1 MASATKSL
9 SKEKLILEGPLFRTI
24 LTLAIPIILNNL
36 IASLYNI
43 GDAFWVSRL
52 GDIPMAAINFVW
64 PVSFLTFSIAMGIS
78 VAGGSIV
85 SQYIGAKK
93 TDDAKETAQ
102 QLYIFG
108 IYFGI
113 ISSIL
118 GWFLT
123 PTIIGWMNATGP
135 LYENSIVYLRILFIE
150 MPFLFIM
157 NIFFSMNQAQGDTV
171 TPTIVNGSSAV
182 LNILMD
188 PLFIFTFG
196 LGIQGAAWATVLS
209 KIPFALYGIYRMS
222 HNTGFVQI
230 RPFDLRIHKDKMAD
244 LIRIGTPSSLGS
256 SGVALGFIVLFSI
269 FATYGDAALTAVGIG
284 NRLNGLAFMPAI
296 GIGAALSTI
305 TGQNLGAG
313 NVDRIQKAF
322 KTSLIMALAI
332 LSVSCATL
340 WFFSYQ
346 LIGIFSK
353 TPEVLKIGSF
363 YLKILAMTTWS
374 TAFFNC
380 SIGLFNGSGHTKYSM
395 FLEAGRLWLF
405 RMPLIILLGMIPSI
419 GVDGI
424 WYSIGLSNILASS
437 LAFGLTFLGAWKR
450 PVLKGLK
457 PSAT

>member
-1 MASATKSL
+1 MASATKTL
-9 SKEKLILEGPLFRTI
+9 SKEQLILEGPLLRTI
-24 LTLAIPIILNNL
+24 LTLALPIILNNL
-36 IASLYNI
+36 IGSLYNI
-43 GDAFWVSRL
+43 GDAYWVSRL
-52 GDIPMAAINFVW
+52 GDIPLAAINFVW

-93 TDDAKETAQ
+93 PEDARETAQ
-102 QLYIFG
+102 QLYVFG
-108 IYFGI
+108 IYFGL

-118 GWFLT
+118 GWIFT

-135 LYENSIVYLRILFIE
+135 LYENSVVYLRILFIE
-150 MPFLFIM
+150 MPFLFLM

-209 KIPFALYGIYRMS
+209 KIPFALYGVYRMS
-222 HNTGFVQI
+222 HREGRVHI
-230 RPFDLRIHKDKMAD
+230 RPFDLRINKEKMSD
-244 LIRIGTPSSLGS
+244 LLRIGTPSSIGT
-256 SGVALGFIVLFSI
+256 SGVALGFIVLFAI
-269 FATYGDAALTAVGIG
+269 FATYGDHALTAVGIG
-284 NRLNGLAFMPAI
+284 NRLNGFAFMPAI

-313 NVDRIQKAF
+313 NIQRIQKAF
-322 KTSLIMALAI
+322 WTSLLIALTILSITCAI
-332 LSVSCATL
+332 L
-340 WFFSYQ
+340 WIFSYE

-353 TPEVLKIGSF
+353 TPEVLEIGSF
-363 YLKILAMTTWS
+363 YLKILAMTTWTTS
-374 TAFFNC
+374 FFNC

-395 FLEAGRLWLF
+395 FLEAGRLWLL

-424 WYSIGLSNILASS
+424 WYSIGISNVIASA
-437 LAFGLTFLGAWKR
+437 LAFGLTFLGVWKR
-450 PVLKGLK
+450 PALKSIN
-457 PSAT
+457 PSKT